1 MAVCESLEDFFVAT
15 TVVVA
20 YRITVTD
27 IDDVSSYPDISGD
40 AVRMI
45 LKVNQDDDDDDA
57 VLDVAADVT
66 TDGANGYA
74 IFNLTPE
81 ETNIAAASYY
91 FEVIWTIASAGG
103 VHPLDGGTVAAKRRI
118 ADV

>member
-1 MAVCESLEDFFVAT
+1 MVVCSSLEDFFVAT

-27 IDDVSSYPDISGD
+27 IDDVSYSPDISGD
-40 AVRMI
+40 TVRMI
-45 LKVNQDDDDDDA
+45 LKANQDDDDADA
-57 VLDVAADVT
+57 ALDENADVT
-66 TDGANGYA
+66 TAGEDGDA

-81 ETNIAAASYY
+81 ETNIIAASYY
-91 FEVIWTIASAGG
+91 FEVSWTTSSGE
-103 VHPLDGGTVAAKRRI
+103 VHPVDGGTVAAKRRI